1 MNKFLK
7 TALGISLLASPAL
20 ADSFEAIQPGYL
32 GKISVS
38 APAAAIDNAFVILSD
53 EAGWSPANSAMAD
66 RLKDGGAMVVGIDLP
81 ALRTQVAADPVAC
94 QYLVGQIE
102 SIVHQAQ
109 RLAGSSNY
117 RTPVL
122 AGVGAGGALVEAMAG
137 QAPSGA
143 FEKVIAVDPLARV
156 SLAVPLCADAPHA
169 DAAPVLMTDF
179 RPTRLRNPL
188 DVLVT
193 QKGPADGLAEAHKLQ
208 TAGLPVRISRV
219 QSNDADGVLEQRL
232 LTLVRHQTTRA
243 IERPVPVVELPAQN
257 RHNVM
262 AILYSGDGGWRDIDE
277 QLAGILQKKGVPTL
291 GVDSLHYFWSEK
303 EPKALTEDL
312 AHLIDVYSQRWG
324 IDQVV
329 LIGYSFGANVL
340 PAIYNGLPESTKA
353 QVAQISLLGLE
364 PQANFEITVGGWLGA
379 PASKDSRPTLP
390 EVKRLPLDRVQCIYG
405 LDEKDSGCPV
415 LKGSPV
421 EVIGLAGGHHY
432 DGDYKKLAK
441 LMIDGAARRLGQPAI
456 N

>member
-1 MNKFLK
+1 MKNLL
-7 TALGISLLASPAL
+7 TAALGISLLATPTF
-20 ADSFEAIQPGYL
+20 ADGFEAIQPGFL
-32 GKISVS
+32 GKIIVS
-38 APAAAIDNAFVILSD
+38 APTAAFDNAFVILSD
-53 EAGWSPANSAMAD
+53 EGGWTAANGAMAD
-66 RLKDGGAMVVGIDLP
+66 RLRDGGALVVGIDLP
-81 ALRTQVAADPVAC
+81 ALRAQVAADPVAC

-102 SIVHQAQ
+102 SVVHQAQ
-109 RLAGSSNY
+109 RLAGSSSY

-122 AGVGAGGALVEAMAG
+122 TGVGAGASLVEAMAG

-143 FEKVIAVDPLARV
+143 FDKVIAVDPLAEV
-156 SLAVPLCADAPHA
+156 SLAVPLCAEAPHA
-169 DAAPVLMTDF
+169 DSPVKLMADF

-193 QKGPADGLAEAHKLQ
+193 QNGPADGLAEAHKLQ
-208 TAGLPVRISRV
+208 TVGLPVRISRV
-219 QSNDADGVLEQRL
+219 QSKDADAVLEQRL

-243 IERPVPVVELPAQN
+243 IERPVPVVELPAEN

-291 GVDSLHYFWSEK
+291 GIDSLHYFWSEK
-303 EPKALTEDL
+303 DAGPLAEDL
-312 AHLIDVYSQRWG
+312 THLIDVYSQRWN

-340 PAIYNGLPESTKA
+340 PAIYNALPESTKA

-364 PQANFEITVGGWLGA
+364 QQANFEITVGGWLGA
-379 PASKDSRPTLP
+379 PASKDSKPTLP

-415 LKGSPV
+415 LKGTPV
-421 EVIGLAGGHHY
+421 EVIGLSGGHHY

>member
-1 MNKFLK
+1 MKSLLSAAF
-7 TALGISLLASPAL
+7 GISLLATPAL
-20 ADSFEAIQPGYL
+20 ADSFEAIQPGSL
-32 GKISVS
+32 GKIIVS
-38 APAAAIDNAFVILSD
+38 APTAAFDNAFVILSD
-53 EAGWSPANSAMAD
+53 ESGWTAANGAMAD
-66 RLKDGGAMVVGIDLP
+66 RLRDGGALVVGIDLP
-81 ALRTQVAADPVAC
+81 ALRAQVAADPVAC

-102 SIVHQAQ
+102 SVVHQAQ
-109 RLAGSSNY
+109 RLAGSSSY

-122 AGVGAGGALVEAMAG
+122 TGVGAGAALVEAMAG

-143 FEKVIAVDPLARV
+143 FDKVIAVDPVAEV
-156 SLAVPLCADAPHA
+156 SLAVPLCAEAPHA
-169 DAAPVLMTDF
+169 DSPVKLMVDF

-193 QKGPADGLAEAHKLQ
+193 QNGPADGLAEAHKLQ

-219 QSNDADGVLEQRL
+219 QSKDADAVLEQRL
-232 LTLVRHQTTRA
+232 LTLVRHQTTRSIA
-243 IERPVPVVELPAQN
+243 PQVPVVELPAEN

-291 GVDSLHYFWSEK
+291 GIDSLHYFWTEK
-303 EPKALTEDL
+303 DAAPLAEDL
-312 AHLIDVYSQRWG
+312 THLIDVYSQRWN

-340 PAIYNGLPESTKA
+340 PAIYNALPESTKA

-379 PASKDSRPTLP
+379 PASKDSKPTLS

-415 LKGSPV
+415 LKGTPV
-421 EVIGLAGGHHY
+421 EVIGLSGGHHY